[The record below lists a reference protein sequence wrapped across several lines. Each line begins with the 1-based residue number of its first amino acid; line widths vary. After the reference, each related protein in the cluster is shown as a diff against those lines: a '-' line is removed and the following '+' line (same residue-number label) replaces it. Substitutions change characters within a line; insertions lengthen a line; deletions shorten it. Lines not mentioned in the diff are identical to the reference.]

1 MSRFHL
7 LGRGPTGTP
16 GPTSPAIASG
26 QPPPLPRAAF
36 GIARIAALSDGIFAI
51 AITLLVFGLEVP
63 DLGQPDSADELA
75 ASLANMAPQFLA
87 YAQTFFIVGTYWIGH
102 HRAFRCMV
110 REDDRLAW
118 LNLVFLST
126 VSFMPFPATVVGRY
140 PENRT
145 AVVLF
150 SSSLA
155 AVSLTY
161 AGVWAY
167 ARRANLLAAGTGPMA
182 HIELSTALAV
192 TALFV
197 ASIPLAF
204 VDLDLAGLC
213 RLRRHPCRPP
223 LESRQPQGRPA
234 HPLAGRTG
242 HGDDVTETKP
252 PSPPLSG

>member
-1 MSRFHL
+1 ME
-7 LGRGPTGTP
+7 TP
-16 GPTSPAIASG
+16 GPVSTAIASDL
-26 QPPPLPRAAF
+26 PPPPPPAAF

-63 DLGQPDSADELA
+63 DVRQPDSAQELA
-75 ASLANMAPQFLA
+75 AMLGDMAPQFLA
-87 YAQTFFIVGTYWIGH
+87 YAQTFFIVGSYWIGH

-118 LNLVFLST
+118 LNLVFLLT

-155 AVSLTY
+155 AVSVTY

-167 ARRANLLAAGTGPMA
+167 ARRASLLAAGTGPMA
-182 HIELSTALAV
+182 HIELWTAAAV
-192 TALFV
+192 AALFL
-197 ASIPLAF
+197 ASVLLAF

-213 RLRRHPCRPP
+213 GFAVILVVLRSNRATRRA
-223 LESRQPQGRPA
+223 SRQRP
-234 HPLAGRTG
+234 
-242 HGDDVTETKP
+242 
-252 PSPPLSG
+252 